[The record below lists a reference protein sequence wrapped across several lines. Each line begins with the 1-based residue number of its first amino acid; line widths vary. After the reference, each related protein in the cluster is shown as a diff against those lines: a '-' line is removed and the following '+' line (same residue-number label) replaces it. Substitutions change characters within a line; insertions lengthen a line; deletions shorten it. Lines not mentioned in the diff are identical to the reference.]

1 MNARASLVDTWR
13 AIAFVA
19 NDLEAF
25 LNIVAD
31 GDLGTEG
38 DNPLDFRSSRGT
50 LRVGMEFDAP
60 FTRLLERNNYRQVLI
75 DYQQARRS
83 YYQYV
88 DRVSQGL
95 RSTIRTLELNEL
107 NFETRRVAVL
117 SAIEQIVLND
127 EIQTLNEER
136 GQAQGVTAA
145 RDIVQALSDLQD
157 AQDAFMGVWI
167 TYEVTRRFLDYNL
180 GTMEL
185 DAQGI
190 WIDPG
195 PIRGG
200 VPPYAADTC
209 VTEGGLQLAPGD
221 RLWLDGDDLES
232 LPPVEPLI
240 YRPSADRGRGPER
253 QLLRLP
259 EPSAAG

>member
-1 MNARASLVDTWR
+1 M
-13 AIAFVA
+13 
-19 NDLEAF
+19 
-25 LNIVAD
+25 
-31 GDLGTEG
+31 
-38 DNPLDFRSSRGT
+38 
-50 LRVGMEFDAP
+50 
-60 FTRLLERNNYRQVLI
+60 
-75 DYQQARRS
+75 
-83 YYQYV
+83 

-167 TYEVTRRFLDYNL
+167 TYEVNRRFLDYNL

-185 DAQGI
+185 DARGI

-200 VPPYAADTC
+200 VPPFAVDPC

-221 RLWLDGDDLES
+221 RLWLEGDDLES
-232 LPPVEPLI
+232 LPPVEPQLNG
-240 YRPSADRGRGPER
+240 PSVERDRIPAMP

-259 EPSAAG
+259 EPTVAG